1 MQQLFNFFIKNKTF
15 VLFLLLF
22 SYALSLTI
30 QTNEYQRSKFLNSS
44 NQITG
49 SIYGM
54 FHSITQYFNL
64 KKENQILLEEN
75 SRLKIVVF
83 NQEKAAT
90 VDTLLE
96 YKYELQP
103 SLIYKNSY
111 SLPNNY
117 LTLNKGKSDRIKEDD
132 GVITSKGIVGV
143 IDRTSKNYSRVLSIL
158 NTNSRINVKL
168 KKTNY
173 FGTLSWD
180 GESPEITQ
188 LKDIQ
193 DLVKLSVGDTIVTSG
208 YSSTFPPDIPVGS
221 VESFRLNDTKDLYII
236 DVKLFNNMRNLEH
249 VYIIKN
255 TDINELKA
263 LNSSNE
269 Q

>member
-22 SYALSLTI
+22 SYALSITI
-30 QTNEYQRSKFLNSS
+30 QSNGYHHSKFLNSS

-49 SIYGM
+49 SIYGA

-64 KKENQILLEEN
+64 KRENQILLEEN
-75 SRLKIVVF
+75 SRLKMVVF
-83 NQEKAAT
+83 NQEKE
-90 VDTLLE
+90 VPIDTLLD

-103 SLIYKNSY
+103 SLVYKNSY
-111 SLPNNY
+111 TLPKNY
-117 LTLNKGKSDRIKEDD
+117 LTLNKGQNDEIEEYY
-132 GVITSKGIVGV
+132 GVITSKGIVGI
-143 IDRTSKNYSRVLSIL
+143 IDKTSKNYSRVLSVL

-180 GESPEITQ
+180 GKSPEITQ

-193 DLVKLSVGDTIVTSG
+193 DLVTLSVGDTIVTSG
-208 YSSTFPPDIPVGS
+208 YSSIFPSNIPVGS
-221 VESFRLNDTKDLYII
+221 IESFRLNDTEDLYII
-236 DVKLFNNMRNLEH
+236 DVKLFNSMRNLEH
-249 VYIIKN
+249 VYILKN

-263 LNSSNE
+263 LNSSDE
-269 Q
+269 

>member
-15 VLFLLLF
+15 VLFLLLL

-30 QTNEYQRSKFLNSS
+30 QSHEYHRSKFLNSS

-49 SIYGM
+49 SIYGT
-54 FHSITQYFNL
+54 FNGITQYFNL
-64 KKENQILLEEN
+64 KKENQILLDEN
-75 SRLKIVVF
+75 KRLKMTVF
-83 NQEKAAT
+83 NQENAAP

-96 YKYELQP
+96 YKYELYS
-103 SLIYKNSY
+103 SLVYKNSY
-111 SLPNNY
+111 ALPNNY
-117 LTLNKGKSDRIKEDD
+117 LTLNKGQIDHIEEDY
-132 GVITSKGIVGV
+132 GAITSKGIVGIV
-143 IDRTSKNYSRVLSIL
+143 DQTSKNYSRVLSIL

-173 FGTLSWD
+173 FGILSWD
-180 GESPEITQ
+180 GKSPEITQ

-193 DLVKLSVGDTIVTSG
+193 DLVKLSVGDTVVTSG
-208 YSSTFPPDIPVGS
+208 YSSTFPPNMPVGTIDS
-221 VESFRLNDTKDLYII
+221 YRLNDTEDLYII
-236 DVKLFNNMRNLEH
+236 DVKLFNDMKNLEH

-263 LNSSNE
+263 LNISDE
-269 Q
+269 

>member
-1 MQQLFNFFIKNKTF
+1 
-15 VLFLLLF
+15 
-22 SYALSLTI
+22 
-30 QTNEYQRSKFLNSS
+30 
-44 NQITG
+44 
-49 SIYGM
+49 
-54 FHSITQYFNL
+54 
-64 KKENQILLEEN
+64 
-75 SRLKIVVF
+75 
-83 NQEKAAT
+83 
-90 VDTLLE
+90 
-96 YKYELQP
+96 
-103 SLIYKNSY
+103 LIYKNSY
-111 SLPNNY
+111 TFPNNY
-117 LTLNKGKSDRIKEDD
+117 LTLNKGQNNQIEEDY

-143 IDRTSKNYSRVLSIL
+143 IDKTSKNYSRVLSIL

-180 GESPEITQ
+180 GKSPEITQ
-188 LKDIQ
+188 LRDIQ

-208 YSSTFPPDIPVGS
+208 YSATFPPNIPVGS
-221 VESFRLNDTKDLYII
+221 VESFHLNETEDLYII

-255 TDINELKA
+255 TDTNELRT

>member
-15 VLFLLLF
+15 VLFLLLL
-22 SYALSLTI
+22 SCALSLTI
-30 QTNEYQRSKFLNSS
+30 QSHEYHRSKFLNSS
-44 NQITG
+44 SQITG
-49 SIYGM
+49 SIYGT

-75 SRLKIVVF
+75 NRLKTILF
-83 NQEKAAT
+83 SQEKTAA

-96 YKYELQP
+96 NKYELFS
-103 SLIYKNSY
+103 SLVYKNSY
-111 SLPNNY
+111 ALPNNY
-117 LTLNKGKSDRIKEDD
+117 LTLNKGQSDDIEEDY

-143 IDRTSKNYSRVLSIL
+143 IDQTSKNYSRVLSIL

-173 FGTLSWD
+173 FGILSWD
-180 GESPEITQ
+180 GKSPEVTQ

-208 YSSTFPPDIPVGS
+208 YSSTFPPNIPVGIIDS
-221 VESFRLNDTKDLYII
+221 YRLNDTEDLYII
-236 DVKLFNNMRNLEH
+236 DVKLFNDMKNLEH
-249 VYIIKN
+249 VYILKN
-255 TDINELKA
+255 TDMNELKA
-263 LNSSNE
+263 LTNFDE
-269 Q
+269 

>member
-22 SYALSLTI
+22 SFALSLTI
-30 QTNEYQRSKFLNSS
+30 KSYGYHHSKFLNSS

-49 SIYGM
+49 SIYGA

-75 SRLKIVVF
+75 NRLRMAVF
-83 NQEKAAT
+83 NQEKTAT

-111 SLPNNY
+111 ALPNNY
-117 LTLNKGKSDRIKEDD
+117 LTLNKGHNDQIEEDY
-132 GVITSKGIVGV
+132 GVITSKGIVGI
-143 IDRTSKNYSRVLSIL
+143 IDETSKNYSRVLSIL
-158 NTNSRINVKL
+158 NTNTRINVKL

-208 YSSTFPPDIPVGS
+208 YSSTFPPEIPVGS
-221 VESFRLNDTKDLYII
+221 IESFYLNDTEDLYHIN
-236 DVKLFNNMRNLEH
+236 VKLFNNMRNLEH

-255 TDINELKA
+255 KDLSELEA
-263 LNSSNE
+263 LNTSNE
-269 Q
+269 

>member
-30 QTNEYQRSKFLNSS
+30 QSHEYHRSKFLNSS

-49 SIYGM
+49 SVYGT

-64 KKENQILLEEN
+64 KQENRLLLEEN
-75 SRLKIVVF
+75 NRLKTKVF
-83 NQEKAAT
+83 NQKDSIP
-90 VDTLLE
+90 VDSVLE
-96 YKYELQP
+96 YKYDLFP
-103 SLIYKNSY
+103 SLVYKNSY
-111 SLPNNY
+111 ALPNNY
-117 LTLNKGKSDRIKEDD
+117 LTLNKGQNDSIKEDY
-132 GVITSKGIVGV
+132 GVITSKGIVGI
-143 IDRTSKNYSRVLSIL
+143 IDATSKNYSRVLSVL
-158 NTNSRINVKL
+158 NTNSRVNVKL

-180 GESPEITQ
+180 GKSPEITQ

-193 DLVKLSVGDTIVTSG
+193 DLVKLSVGDTVVTSG
-208 YSSTFPPDIPVGS
+208 YSSTFPPNIPVGS
-221 VESFRLNDTKDLYII
+221 VESFDLNDTEDLYII
-236 DVKLFNNMRNLEH
+236 DVKLFNNMKNLEH

-263 LNSSNE
+263 LTISNE
-269 Q
+269 

>member
-15 VLFLLLF
+15 VLFLLLL

-30 QTNEYQRSKFLNSS
+30 QSHEYHRSKFLNSY

-49 SIYGM
+49 SIYG
-54 FHSITQYFNL
+54 SYNGITQYFNL
-64 KKENQILLEEN
+64 KKENQILLDEN
-75 SRLKIVVF
+75 KRLKMTVF
-83 NQEKAAT
+83 NQENAAP

-96 YKYELQP
+96 YKYELYS
-103 SLIYKNSY
+103 SLVYKNSY
-111 SLPNNY
+111 ALPNNY
-117 LTLNKGKSDRIKEDD
+117 LTLNKGQIDHIEEDY
-132 GVITSKGIVGV
+132 GVITSKGIVGIV
-143 IDRTSKNYSRVLSIL
+143 DQTSKNYSRVLSIL

-173 FGTLSWD
+173 FGILSWD
-180 GESPEITQ
+180 GKSPEITQ

-193 DLVKLSVGDTIVTSG
+193 DLVKLSIGDTIVTSG
-208 YSSTFPPDIPVGS
+208 YSSTFPPNIPVGTIDS
-221 VESFRLNDTKDLYII
+221 YRLNDTEDLYII
-236 DVKLFNNMRNLEH
+236 DVKLFNDMKNLEH

-263 LNSSNE
+263 LNISDE
-269 Q
+269 

>member
-22 SYALSLTI
+22 SCALSLTI
-30 QTNEYQRSKFLNSS
+30 QSHEYHRSKFLNSS

-49 SIYGM
+49 SIYGTYNG
-54 FHSITQYFNL
+54 ITQYFNL

-75 SRLKIVVF
+75 KRLKMTVF
-83 NQEKAAT
+83 NQENAAP

-96 YKYELQP
+96 YKYELYS
-103 SLIYKNSY
+103 SLVYKNSY
-111 SLPNNY
+111 ALPNNY
-117 LTLNKGKSDRIKEDD
+117 LTLNKGQIDHIEEDY
-132 GVITSKGIVGV
+132 GVITSKGIVGIV
-143 IDRTSKNYSRVLSIL
+143 DQTSKNYSRVLSIL

-173 FGTLSWD
+173 FGILSWD
-180 GESPEITQ
+180 GKSPEITQ

-208 YSSTFPPDIPVGS
+208 YSSTFPPNMPVGTIDS
-221 VESFRLNDTKDLYII
+221 YRLNDTEDLYII
-236 DVKLFNNMRNLEH
+236 DVKLFNDMKNLEH

-263 LNSSNE
+263 LNISDE
-269 Q
+269 

>member
-1 MQQLFNFFIKNKTF
+1 MQQLFNFFIKNIRF

-30 QTNEYQRSKFLNSS
+30 QSHEYHRSKFLNSS

-49 SIYGM
+49 SIYGT
-54 FHSITQYFNL
+54 FHGITQYFNL

-75 SRLKIVVF
+75 SRLKMTVFEKEDVVP
-83 NQEKAAT
+83 

-103 SLIYKNSY
+103 SLVYKNSY
-111 SLPNNY
+111 ALPNNY
-117 LTLNKGKSDRIKEDD
+117 LTLNKGGSDGIEEDF
-132 GVITSKGIVGV
+132 GVITSNGIVGI
-143 IDRTSKNYSRVLSIL
+143 IDETSKNYSRVLSIL
-158 NTNSRINVKL
+158 NTNSRVNVKL

-180 GESPEITQ
+180 GKSPEITQ

-193 DLVKLSVGDTIVTSG
+193 DLVKLSIGDTIVTSG
-208 YSSTFPPDIPVGS
+208 YSSTFPPNIPVGR
-221 VESFRLNDTKDLYII
+221 VESFRLNETEDLYII

-255 TDINELKA
+255 TDINELRA
-263 LNSSNE
+263 LTISNE
-269 Q
+269 

>member
-30 QTNEYQRSKFLNSS
+30 QSHEYHRSKFLNSS

-49 SIYGM
+49 SVYGT

-64 KKENQILLEEN
+64 KQENRLLLEEN
-75 SRLKIVVF
+75 NRLKTKVF
-83 NQEKAAT
+83 NQKDSIP
-90 VDTLLE
+90 VDSVLE
-96 YKYELQP
+96 YKYDLFP
-103 SLIYKNSY
+103 SLVYKNSY
-111 SLPNNY
+111 ALPNNY
-117 LTLNKGKSDRIKEDD
+117 LTLNKGKNDSIKEDY
-132 GVITSKGIVGV
+132 GVITSKGIVGI
-143 IDRTSKNYSRVLSIL
+143 IDATSKNYSRVLSVL
-158 NTNSRINVKL
+158 NTNSRVNVKL

-180 GESPEITQ
+180 GKSPEITQ

-193 DLVKLSVGDTIVTSG
+193 DLVKLSVGDTVVTSG
-208 YSSTFPPDIPVGS
+208 YSSTFPPNIPVGS
-221 VESFRLNDTKDLYII
+221 VESFDLNDTKDLYII
-236 DVKLFNNMRNLEH
+236 DVKLFNNMKNLEH

-263 LNSSNE
+263 LTISNE
-269 Q
+269 

>member
-1 MQQLFNFFIKNKTF
+1 MQRLFNFFIKNKTF

-30 QTNEYQRSKFLNSS
+30 QSHEYHRSKFLNSS

-49 SIYGM
+49 SVYGT

-64 KKENQILLEEN
+64 KQENRLLLEEN
-75 SRLKIVVF
+75 NRLKTKVF
-83 NQEKAAT
+83 NQKDSIP
-90 VDTLLE
+90 VDSVLE
-96 YKYELQP
+96 YKYDLFP
-103 SLIYKNSY
+103 SLVYKNSY
-111 SLPNNY
+111 ALPNNY
-117 LTLNKGKSDRIKEDD
+117 LTLNKGQNDSIKEDY
-132 GVITSKGIVGV
+132 GVITSKGIVGI
-143 IDRTSKNYSRVLSIL
+143 IDATSKNYSRVLSVL
-158 NTNSRINVKL
+158 NTNSRVNVKL

-180 GESPEITQ
+180 GKSPEITQ

-193 DLVKLSVGDTIVTSG
+193 DLVKLSVGDTVVTSG
-208 YSSTFPPDIPVGS
+208 YSSTFPPNIPVGS
-221 VESFRLNDTKDLYII
+221 VESFDLNDTKDLYII
-236 DVKLFNNMRNLEH
+236 DVKLFNNMKNLEH

-263 LNSSNE
+263 LTISNE
-269 Q
+269 